1 MSWLLIVAL
10 AGAAPDTSAGNTAV
24 GSLQE
29 ATKLLRPQV
38 QTGTLLVSE
47 GDCLAVQAYTQS
59 PYTHVG
65 AVVMRNGQPFVY
77 DACKSSGVRCSTL
90 ANYLKT
96 QIDHEVHVLQ
106 PRKAFSEGGAGEF
119 ARRLDSQ
126 LGRPYS
132 VRHHLTGELVDG
144 VHCAE
149 YVTDALASCRV
160 VKVQNAAN
168 VSPVS
173 LVVGVTR
180 AKVYSPLQTIRIVR
194 EVTPE
199 PRAASWY
206 GRLWQDTKS
215 CTANCYRQTR
225 AWFVCD

>member
-1 MSWLLIVAL
+1 MSWLVIVAL
-10 AGAAPDTSAGNTAV
+10 AGASPDSAAGSTEV
-24 GSLQE
+24 SSLQE
-29 ATKLLRPQV
+29 ATRLLSSQV

-65 AVVMRNGQPFVY
+65 AVVIRDGRPFVY
-77 DACKSSGVRCSTL
+77 DACKSTGVRCSTL
-90 ANYLKT
+90 TNYLKT

-106 PRKAFSEGGAGEF
+106 PRKAFSDSGAGEF
-119 ARRLDSQ
+119 VRRLDSQ

-132 VRHHLTGELVDG
+132 VRHHLTGESVDG

-149 YVTDALASCRV
+149 YVSDALACCRV
-160 VKVQNAAN
+160 LTVRNAAN
-168 VSPVS
+168 VSPAS
-173 LVVGVTR
+173 LVLGVTR
-180 AKVYSPLQTIRIVR
+180 AEVYSPLQTIRVVR
-194 EVTPE
+194 RETSE

-206 GRLWQDTKS
+206 GRLWQDTKNCS
-215 CTANCYRQTR
+215 ANCYRQTR

>member
-1 MSWLLIVAL
+1 MSWLVIVAL
-10 AGAAPDTSAGNTAV
+10 AGAAPDASAGNTAV

-29 ATKLLRPQV
+29 ATSILRPQV

-77 DACKSSGVRCSTL
+77 DACKSTGVRCSTL

-106 PRKAFSEGGAGEF
+106 PRKALSEDGAGEF

-132 VRHHLTGELVDG
+132 VRHHLTGESVDG

-149 YVTDALASCRV
+149 YVTDALASCRLL
-160 VKVQNAAN
+160 KVENAAN
-168 VSPVS
+168 VSPAS

-180 AKVYSPLQTIRIVR
+180 AKVYSPLQTIRIVGQ
-194 EVTPE
+194 VTPQ

-206 GRLWQDTKS
+206 GRLWQDTKN
-215 CTANCYRQTR
+215 CTASCYRQTR

>member
-1 MSWLLIVAL
+1 MSWLVIVAL
-10 AGAAPDTSAGNTAV
+10 AGAPPVAPEDSTAV
-24 GSLQE
+24 GSLEE
-29 ATKLLRPQV
+29 ATKVLCPQL

-47 GDCLAVQAYTQS
+47 GDCLAVQVYTQS

-77 DACKSSGVRCSTL
+77 DACKSTGVRCSTL

-96 QIDHEVHVLQ
+96 QINHEVHVLQ

-119 ARRLDSQ
+119 VRRLDSQ
-126 LGRPYS
+126 LGRPYC
-132 VRHHLTGELVDG
+132 VRHHLTGESVDG

-149 YVTDALASCRV
+149 YVSDALASCRV
-160 VKVQNAAN
+160 LKVRNAAN
-168 VSPVS
+168 VSPAS
-173 LVVGVTR
+173 LVLGVTR
-180 AKVYSPLQTIRIVR
+180 SHIYSPLQTIRIVR
-194 EVTPE
+194 QVTSQ